1 MGTSVCAVPTKSEDN
16 YRAKNSSVENK
27 QARGRSLGKPEIL
40 NVATEP
46 TPPKKWLEY
55 GQEQRGG

>member
-1 MGTSVCAVPTKSEDN
+1 MGTSICAMPTKSEDN

-27 QARGRSLGKPEIL
+27 QARGRSLGKPGIL

-46 TPPKKWLEY
+46 TPPKK
-55 GQEQRGG
+55 